1 MTAVVLPTLLT
12 LLVLTG
18 IVGAVL
24 YFSTTETD
32 AIAATKQT
40 QRVRIA
46 VSEGIKAVRVDQEA
60 STYWDDAVVR
70 TRQRPLDARWID
82 NNLGIW
88 FHTYYGIDETYLL
101 DPSNQPV
108 YAMRDGRRARPSEFA
123 RVATPALL
131 LTARLRQRLS
141 VSRLLPDGSK
151 EKTVGAFG
159 VTVVAG
165 RPALLSVKPLISET
179 GEIAQPSGSE
189 YVHVAVRYL
198 DGSFLDQIAN
208 RYLVDRPVFRWTA
221 LPGPSVAIQDFDG
234 AKRGYISWTPFQPG
248 KNVAREM
255 LPALVIALLIIGALV
270 SLLLWRIKRTREECE
285 ASRNHAQIMA
295 FHDGLTGLPNRAL
308 FEDRLGI
315 ALGRRDIRT
324 AVLLLD
330 LDRFKNVNDT
340 LGHQAGDALIRQF
353 GDRLTKLIRQG
364 DTVARLGGDEFAVL
378 VEGAALENV
387 RKLAHRIL
395 EEVRRPFPVAGAQAF
410 VGVSIGVA
418 LSNESCRDP
427 HELVRQADIALY
439 SAKESGR
446 DTYRLFTRE
455 MDKHVKLRST
465 VEVELRSA
473 IATGTGL
480 CLHYQPEV
488 LGDGRMV
495 GVEALLR
502 WEHPQ
507 RGLMLP
513 SRFITVAE
521 ETGLIVALGE
531 WVLRQ
536 ACLASLHWPG
546 LYVAV
551 NLSPVQFRAPRFLD
565 RLIEIVSETGA
576 DPGQIELEV
585 TERVLLQ
592 DNEGVRAI
600 LAKLHAAGFK
610 IVLDDFGTG
619 YSSLSYLRKFE
630 IDKIKIDASFVRHL
644 GDESDSAAIVTAVLA
659 LGQAMGLTVA
669 AEGVETADQVKFLK
683 IAGCTEMQ
691 GHYFSSAVPA
701 KDVTSLL
708 NKGPS
713 ASVEAA

>member
-1 MTAVVLPTLLT
+1 MKAVVLPTALA
-12 LLVLTG
+12 LLVLAA

-32 AIAATKQT
+32 GIAASKQT

-46 VSEGIKAVRVDQEA
+46 VIEGIKAVRLDQEA
-60 STYWDDAVVR
+60 STYWDDAVLR
-70 TRQRPLDARWID
+70 TREHPLDAQWLD

-88 FHTYYGIDETYLL
+88 FHTYYGIDEAYLL
-101 DPSNQPV
+101 DRDNRPV
-108 YAMRDGRRARPSEFA
+108 YAMRDGRRAQLADFA

-141 VSRLLPDGSK
+141 GSRLLPDGSK
-151 EKTVGAFG
+151 EKTVGAAG

-165 RPALLSVKPLISET
+165 RPALLSVKPLVSET
-179 GEIAQPSGSE
+179 GKIAQPAGSE

-198 DGSFLDQIAN
+198 DGSFLDHIASN
-208 RYLVDRPVFRWTA
+208 YVVERPRFSWA
-221 LPGPSVAIQDFDG
+221 EPPGPNVAIQVFDSP
-234 AKRGYISWTPFQPG
+234 KRGYISWRPFQPG

-255 LPALVIALLIIGALV
+255 LPVLIVALLIVGALV
-270 SLLLWRIKRTREECE
+270 SLLLWRIKRSREECE
-285 ASRNHAQIMA
+285 ASRNHAQVMA
-295 FHDGLTGLPNRAL
+295 FHDNLTGLPNRAL
-308 FEDRLGI
+308 FEDRLAI
-315 ALGRRDIRT
+315 ALGRRDVRT

-340 LGHQAGDALIRQF
+340 LGHQAGDALICQF
-353 GDRLTKLIRQG
+353 GERLSKLMRQG

-395 EEVRRPFPVAGAQAF
+395 EEVRRPFPVVGAQAF

-418 LSNESCRDP
+418 LSDESCADL

-446 DTYRLFTRE
+446 DTYRLFTGE

-465 VEVELRSA
+465 VEVELRAA
-473 IATGTGL
+473 ITTGTGL

-488 LGDGRMV
+488 LSDGRIA

-513 SRFITVAE
+513 SRFVTVAE

-536 ACLASLHWPG
+536 ACLASLNWPG

-551 NLSPVQFRAPRFLD
+551 NLSPVQFRAPRFLE
-565 RLIEIVSETGA
+565 RLLEIVAETGA
-576 DPGQIELEV
+576 DPGQIQLEV

-600 LAKLHAAGFK
+600 LAKLHRTGFK

-644 GDESDSAAIVTAVLA
+644 GDEADSAAIVTAVLA

-669 AEGVETADQVKFLK
+669 AEGVETAEQVDFLK

-691 GHYFSSAVPA
+691 GHYFSCAVPA
-701 KDVTSLL
+701 EDISSLL
-708 NKGPS
+708 DKEPS
-713 ASVEAA
+713 ASAAAA